1 MVFGAMAAAI
11 GFDRGLGADIGRGG
25 VTAPRQC
32 QDRRLRLHRDKVRWA
47 EGWNRSGCQ
56 PDWDRAPA
64 PNDAAKRKPVDGGA
78 NGARFPYVSFAPAGA
93 KFTLCT
99 GRGPRGSPRNP
110 GLWHTVQRFC
120 KSLLTVRRE
129 RTYIQPS
136 TAGLLRA
143 AAAGRLSELLRPLAT
158 RSTDR
163 GSQFDRQRV

>member
-1 MVFGAMAAAI
+1 MAMVFGAIAAAI
-11 GFDRGLGADIGRGG
+11 GFDPGPGADIRGG
-25 VTAPRQC
+25 
-32 QDRRLRLHRDKVRWA
+32 
-47 EGWNRSGCQ
+47 G
-56 PDWDRAPA
+56 APA
-64 PNDAAKRKPVDGGA
+64 RMRSRAERKPVDGGA
-78 NGARFPYVSFAPAGA
+78 NGARFPYVSCAPADA
-93 KFTLCT
+93 KSSLCT
-99 GRGPRGSPRNP
+99 GRRPRGSPRNP
-110 GLWHTVQRFC
+110 GLWRAVQRFC